1 MQVIQKNGCPLED
14 HSAAAHNRAAL
25 TTKAST
31 FSLST
36 EAQWAMNAPP
46 LLTEMQAHK

>member
-1 MQVIQKNGCPLED
+1 MQVTQKNGSPLED

-25 TTKAST
+25 TNRAST

-36 EAQWAMNAPP
+36 AVQWAMNEPP
-46 LLTEMQAHK
+46 LRTEMQALK